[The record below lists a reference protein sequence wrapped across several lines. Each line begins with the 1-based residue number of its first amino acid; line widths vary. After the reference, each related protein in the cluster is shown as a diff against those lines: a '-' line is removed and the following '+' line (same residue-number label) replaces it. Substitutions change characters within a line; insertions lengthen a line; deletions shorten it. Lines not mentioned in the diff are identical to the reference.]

1 MPASLSADTS
11 PGAPASFTPA
21 PATSAS
27 ASWLREPLLH
37 FLILGLCIF
46 GIDRVVADRGDD
58 PRVIVI
64 DAAVDAEV
72 RKVFAEA
79 RSRDPDAKELDA
91 LRRVWL
97 DNEVLYREGLA
108 LQVDKGDPTI
118 RDRVIFKTLNVIEA
132 GLKLPAIDD
141 AGLRAW
147 FERNRARY
155 DEPVRIDFQEAVV
168 PGDTPETA
176 LRSLA
181 VTLNA
186 GNPGDAR
193 ASLNAYRGRPYP
205 TIVQSY
211 GEAFAR
217 ALETSPPGEW
227 RVLPGKD
234 RPRLMRLESVTPA
247 RPAEFEALRGAVM
260 QDWVDATMAEMRSAA
275 VKAMTAKYTLRHAA
289 ADRP

>member
-1 MPASLSADTS
+1 MPASLSADL
-11 PGAPASFTPA
+11 PVRHAAPPTPA
-21 PATSAS
+21 TG
-27 ASWLREPLLH
+27 SWLREPLLH

-46 GIDRVVADRGDD
+46 GLDRVVAGRADD
-58 PRVIVI
+58 PRVITI

-72 RKVFAEA
+72 RKVFADA
-79 RSRDPDAKELDA
+79 RRRDPNAQEMDA

-118 RDRVIFKTLNVIEA
+118 RDRVIFKALNVIEA

-155 DEPVRIDFQEAVV
+155 DEPARLDFQEAVL

-176 LRSLA
+176 LRA
-181 VTLNA
+181 FAAALNA
-186 GNPGDAR
+186 GSTGDAR
-193 ASLNAYRGRPYP
+193 ASLNAYRGRPHP

-211 GEAFAR
+211 GEEFAR
-217 ALETSPPGEW
+217 TLEASPPGEW
-227 RVLPGKD
+227 RVLSSKD
-234 RPRLMRLESVTPA
+234 RLRVMRLESVTPA
-247 RPAEFEALRGAVM
+247 RAAEFEALRGTVM

-289 ADRP
+289 GDRP

>member
-1 MPASLSADTS
+1 MPASLSADL
-11 PGAPASFTPA
+11 PVRHAAPPTPA
-21 PATSAS
+21 T
-27 ASWLREPLLH
+27 ASWMREPLLH

-46 GIDRVVADRGDD
+46 GLDRVVAGRADD
-58 PRVIVI
+58 PRVITI

-72 RKVFAEA
+72 RKVFADA
-79 RSRDPDAKELDA
+79 RRRDPDAQEMDA

-118 RDRVIFKTLNVIEA
+118 RDRVIFKALNVIEA

-147 FERNRARY
+147 FERNRTRY
-155 DEPVRIDFQEAVV
+155 DEPARLDFQEAVL

-176 LRSLA
+176 LRA
-181 VTLNA
+181 FAAALNA
-186 GNPGDAR
+186 GSTGDAR
-193 ASLNAYRGRPYP
+193 ASLNAYRGRPRP

-211 GEAFAR
+211 GEEFAR
-217 ALETSPPGEW
+217 TLEASPPGEW
-227 RVLPGKD
+227 RVLSGKD
-234 RPRLMRLESVTPA
+234 RLRVMRLESVTPA
-247 RPAEFEALRGAVM
+247 RAAEFEALRGTVM

-289 ADRP
+289 GDRP